1 MALRTETSPPGGSAS
16 EFASR
21 IALRRRGAPVLA
33 HAVTTAGHA
42 LTGRRTNI
50 AISRGGSRPSGAATS
65 PRLSGSGLFSTWR
78 LGNFPACKALKTHE
92 MRKFSPSS
100 LRAER
105 ENGLRSR
112 GRARLRRILPGRGV
126 SRRGARKFSW
136 LQSIE
141 NSRNEKII
149 ALVSSREAARG
160 LARLRRVRAPYLSAS
175 QTPANGRPA
184 SNPCGATRR
193 NVARRRLEYG

>member
-1 MALRTETSPPGGSAS
+1 MAVRTETSPPGGNAS

-21 IALRRRGAPVLA
+21 VAPYRRGATVLA
-33 HAVTTAGHA
+33 HAVTTAGYGP
-42 LTGRRTNI
+42 TGRRTNI
-50 AISRGGSRPSGAATS
+50 VISRGGSRPSGAATS
-65 PRLSGSGLFSTWR
+65 PRLSRSGLFSTWR
-78 LGNFPACKALKTHE
+78 RGNFPPCKALKTQE

-105 ENGLRSR
+105 ENGLRPR
-112 GRARLRRILPGRGV
+112 GRVRLRRMLPGRGV
-126 SRRGARKFSW
+126 SRRGARKCSW

-149 ALVSSREAARG
+149 ALVSSREAALG

-175 QTPANGRPA
+175 PTPGNGRPA
-184 SNPCGATRR
+184 SNPCGAR
-193 NVARRRLEYG
+193 